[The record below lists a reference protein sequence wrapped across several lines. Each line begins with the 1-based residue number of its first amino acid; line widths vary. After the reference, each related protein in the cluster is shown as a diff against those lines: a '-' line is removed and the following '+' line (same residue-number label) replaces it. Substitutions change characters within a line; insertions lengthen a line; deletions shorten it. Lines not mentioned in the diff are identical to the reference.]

1 MNLDLH
7 WQQVKTILGLR
18 LPTTLRTY
26 AIAVDIENPDGST
39 HRRYIS
45 SGIVNHR
52 ISYCALRD
60 LTTADR
66 WPVIDDAW
74 NMIKLLGIRPGQA
87 IYGDDSE
94 KLPVGVVTNAEAVQ
108 VDAKYWEVKK

>member
-1 MNLDLH
+1 MNLDLYRR
-7 WQQVKTILGLR
+7 QVKTILGLR
-18 LPTTLRTY
+18 LPTTIRTY
-26 AIAVDIENPDGST
+26 AIAVDLENPDGNT

-45 SGIVNHR
+45 SGYKDGR
-52 ISYCALRD
+52 LSYCALKD

-74 NMIKLLGIRPGQA
+74 NMIKLLGIRPGSLM
-87 IYGDDSE
+87 YGDTE